1 MKNKRVVYFDCFCG
15 ISGDMILGA
24 LVSLGVNL
32 KEIQQGLKLLGVN
45 GYTLNSRQIK
55 RNGFVGTKVNVTL
68 DKSSLKN
75 HDARTFNDI
84 KIIIENSNLPQ
95 SVKFNSIEIFR
106 RIGNAEAKVH
116 GTTISKVHFHE
127 VGAVDSIVDIVG
139 SSLAIHLLGADV
151 IVSSPINTGEG
162 FLKCEHG
169 ILPVP
174 APATLELLKDIPCY
188 SSGIKKELTTPTGAA
203 FIGHFAVKFESLPNM
218 SVLNTGYGA
227 GDHEFK
233 ELPNLL
239 RVVLGKFEE
248 CDDSQTMKVIESNID
263 DMNPEFYDHVM
274 EQLFKAG
281 AIDVFFSSVHMK
293 KNRPGILISVIATM
307 ECFDSLI
314 RVLLEETSTLGVR
327 YYDINRIT
335 LQRTQ
340 KLIRT
345 TLGNIRVKIGGV
357 EESTRNISPEYEDC
371 RKIALE
377 KGIPIKRVYDEALM
391 VALKLEV

>member
-32 KEIQQGLKLLGVN
+32 KEIQQGLKLLGVK

-75 HDARTFNDI
+75 HNVRTFNDI

-106 RIGNAEAKVH
+106 RIANAEAKVH

-139 SSLAIHLLGADV
+139 SSLAMDLLGADV

-162 FLKCEHG
+162 FVKCEHG

-203 FIGHFAVKFESLPNM
+203 FIGYFAEKFESLPSM

-239 RVVLGKFEE
+239 RVVLGKVED

-263 DMNPEFYDHVM
+263 DMNPEFYDHIM
-274 EQLFKAG
+274 ELLFKAG
-281 AIDVFFSSVHMK
+281 AIDVFFSPVHMK
-293 KNRPGILISVIATM
+293 KNRPGIIISVIATM

-391 VALKLEV
+391 VALKLEA

>member
-32 KEIQQGLKLLGVN
+32 KEIQQGLKLLGVK
-45 GYTLNSRQIK
+45 GYKLNSRQIK

-75 HDARTFNDI
+75 HDVRTFNDI
-84 KIIIENSNLPQ
+84 KIIIDNSDLPQ

-162 FLKCEHG
+162 FVKCEHG

-203 FIGHFAVKFESLPNM
+203 FIGYFAEKFESLPSM

-239 RVVLGKFEE
+239 RVVLGKVKE
-248 CDDSQTMKVIESNID
+248 CGDSQTMKVIESNID

-274 EQLFKAG
+274 ELLFKAG
-281 AIDVFFSSVHMK
+281 ATDVFFSPVHMK
-293 KNRPGILISVIATM
+293 KNRPGIIISVIATM

-357 EESTRNISPEYEDC
+357 DESMRNISPEYEDC

-391 VALKLEV
+391 IALKLEE

>member
-32 KEIQQGLKLLGVN
+32 KEIQQGLKLLGVK

-68 DKSSLKN
+68 HKSSLKN
-75 HDARTFNDI
+75 YDARTFNDI
-84 KIIIENSNLPQ
+84 KIIIDNSDLPK

-162 FLKCEHG
+162 FVKCEHG
-169 ILPVP
+169 TLPVP

-203 FIGHFAVKFESLPNM
+203 FIGYFAEKFESLPNV

-227 GDHEFK
+227 GDHELK

-239 RVVLGKFEE
+239 RVVLGKVEE
-248 CDDSQTMKVIESNID
+248 CDGSQTMKVIESNID

-274 EQLFKAG
+274 ELLFKAG
-281 AIDVFFSSVHMK
+281 AIDVFFSPVHMK
-293 KNRPGILISVIATM
+293 KNRPGIIISVISTM
-307 ECFDSLI
+307 DCFDSLI

-391 VALKLEV
+391 VALKLKV

>member
-1 MKNKRVVYFDCFCG
+1 MKNKRVLYFDCFCG

-24 LVSLGVNL
+24 LVSLGVDL
-32 KEIQQGLKLLGVN
+32 KAIQQGLKLLGVK

-55 RNGFVGTKVNVTL
+55 RNGFIGTKVNVTL
-68 DKSSLKN
+68 HKSSLKN
-75 HDARTFNDI
+75 HAARTFNDI
-84 KIIIENSNLPQ
+84 KIIIDNSDLPQ

-116 GTTISKVHFHE
+116 GTTISKMHFHE

-151 IVSSPINTGEG
+151 IVSSPVNTGEG
-162 FLKCEHG
+162 FVKCQHG

-188 SSGIKKELTTPTGAA
+188 SSGIKKELTTPTGAV
-203 FIGHFAVKFESLPNM
+203 FIGYFAEKFESLPNM
-218 SVLNTGYGA
+218 IVLNTGYGA

-239 RVVLGKFEE
+239 RVVLGKVEE
-248 CDDSQTMKVIESNID
+248 SDDSQKLKVIESNID
-263 DMNPEFYDHVM
+263 DMNPEFYEHVM
-274 EQLFKAG
+274 ELLFKTG
-281 AIDVFFSSVHMK
+281 AIDVFFSPVHMK
-293 KNRPGILISVIATM
+293 KNRPGILISVITTM
-307 ECFDSLI
+307 EYFDSLI

-340 KLIRT
+340 KLIKT
-345 TLGNIRVKIGGV
+345 TLGNIRVKIGWV
-357 EESTRNISPEYEDC
+357 DESTRNISPEYEDC

-391 VALKLEV
+391 IALKLEE